1 MKKILIFL
9 NIRKYI
15 MYVKNLTLRKILDIT
30 DFIRMFIQEY
40 RD

>member
-15 MYVKNLTLRKILDIT
+15 MYVKNLILREILDIT